1 MKLLQTTYNNLFIQ
15 TVSHWDIK
23 GHNALFHVFV
33 PFNMQNNIDETDKVR
48 EILGYFY
55 PDIPVIGCSATGE
68 IYDGT
73 MCDREIVVSA
83 MIFEDPRSRVEVFPY
98 YAEKDY
104 TNMEDLLAIAEST
117 PDLKGIEILTAA
129 PYQPLEAAGEI
140 MDRLPEDVEIFGG
153 VAVGD
158 EFQKSFIF
166 ANDCEYSR
174 DSSACVMYIGPE
186 LHIQTDRMLGW
197 KSIGYPLTV
206 TRSEGAVVYEINGM
220 PAYDV
225 YNHYLHIH
233 KDNNFFYDALQFPWE
248 VQVDDDTT
256 YIRHAKSVNP
266 DGSILMST
274 NIPEGSTIRITFG
287 DPRRMMNH
295 TKQSGSELLKFS
307 PQVVYVINCF
317 GRKLFWNDN
326 DDAEVSEI
334 SRKLETTGFSALGEL
349 LRYNGT
355 TLLNNLSI
363 VCVAMR
369 EGPIKKKIDVEKE
382 IKINESN
389 IPVTH
394 RLAIFINTITDELME
409 KNKQLNEMLYKASH
423 DALTDLLNRGAIERE
438 IYDTC
443 DVNSPAHNEHWH
455 LIMLDI
461 DDFKALNDQYGHSE
475 GDNALKALADYLKTE
490 IGKKPAVEVGRWG
503 GEEFMIILT
512 DYDDNKV
519 LELAEKIRKDINNI
533 PSPSG
538 KLSVSI
544 GVTNHHEFEAALRT
558 IDRVDGL
565 LYDAKNNGKNKIC
578 SDLN

>member
-104 TNMEDLLAIAEST
+104 TNMEDLLAMAEST

-158 EFQKSFIF
+158 EFQKAFIF

-248 VQVDDDTT
+248 VQVDDDST

-369 EGPIKKKIDVEKE
+369 EGPIKKKIDIEKE

-443 DVNSPAHNEHWH
+443 DVKSPAHNENWH

-490 IGKKPAVEVGRWG
+490 TSKKPAVEVGRWG

-565 LYDAKNNGKNKIC
+565 LYDAKNDGKNKIC